1 VKFLDEVRDPLL
13 GGRMGLLLCRIAME
27 DARSLQVPLPEIREV
42 LLDSR
47 SLLRRVR
54 RRDLVQSVDHLL
66 EELWLHCPWTI
77 ETGRPESD
85 VAKQKPRPSS
95 HYVRH
100 RKSGHGDFVTRDG
113 RLLAILESIDL
124 MGTTDLPVLIVGESG
139 TGKELIARAIHEVSP
154 RCDRP
159 FVPINCGAIPGELHE
174 SEFFGHL
181 RGSFTGALADK
192 IGLFEQ
198 AHGGTVFLDE
208 IGEMQLQAQVKL
220 LRILESGE
228 IRRVGETRLRRVDV
242 RIVAATNSD
251 LEKQLEKDR
260 FRRDLFYR
268 VRCYEIHL
276 PPLRERPGDI
286 LVIAEHFLREGNRG
300 CSKQLRF
307 TSEARRAML
316 EREWNGNVRELRY
329 VVQKG
334 VAHARLIDSRDVT
347 TEMLGLDRE
356 DGRRDPFWRSPLR
369 IHLPLEAPLDRYL
382 EEVERRIV
390 VQALEENSWNRTRA
404 ARSLGQISRT
414 TLIGKMKRL
423 GLFTDSRKNSG
434 ENQAIADESAA
445 SG

>member
-1 VKFLDEVRDPLL
+1 V
-13 GGRMGLLLCRIAME
+13 
-27 DARSLQVPLPEIREV
+27 
-42 LLDSR
+42 
-47 SLLRRVR
+47 RRV
-54 RRDLVQSVDHLL
+54 DNLL
-66 EELWLHCPWTI
+66 EELWLRCPWTV
-77 ETGRPESD
+77 ETGRETAD
-85 VAKQKPRPSS
+85 DKGQKPRPSS

-100 RKSGHGDFVTRDG
+100 RKSGYGDFVTRDG

-139 TGKELIARAIHEVSP
+139 TGKELIARALHEVSP
-154 RCDRP
+154 RCDSP

-192 IGLFEQ
+192 MGLFEQ
-198 AHGGTVFLDE
+198 AHRGTVFLDE
-208 IGEMQLQAQVKL
+208 IGEMERQAQVKL

-251 LEKQLEKDR
+251 LEKLLEEGR

-268 VRCYEIHL
+268 IRGYEIHL

-286 LVIAEHFLREGNRG
+286 LLIAEHFLREGNKG

-307 TSEARRAML
+307 TSDARGAML
-316 EREWNGNVRELRY
+316 EREWHGNVRELRY

-334 VAHARLIDSRDVT
+334 VAHARLVDSRDVT
-347 TEMLGLDRE
+347 VEMLGLDRD
-356 DGRRDPFWRSPLR
+356 DGRRESFWRSPLK

-390 VQALEENSWNRTRA
+390 VQALDENSWNRTRA
-404 ARSLGQISRT
+404 AKSLGCISRT

-423 GLFTDSRKNSG
+423 GLFTDSRKRLG
-434 ENQAIADESAA
+434 EDSVAANESSA
-445 SG
+445 SR